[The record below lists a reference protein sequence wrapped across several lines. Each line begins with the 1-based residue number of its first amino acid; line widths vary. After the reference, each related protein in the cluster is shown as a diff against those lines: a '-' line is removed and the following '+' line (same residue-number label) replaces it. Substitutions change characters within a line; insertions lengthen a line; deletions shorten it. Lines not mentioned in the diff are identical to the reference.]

1 MGENRAEIQRR
12 MIEWRRD
19 FHKYAESKWT
29 EFRTAGKIAEYMT
42 ELGIPVLLGE
52 ELMEPD
58 MGFGVPD
65 MAVRRAEMERAIRQ
79 GADPDLVEKM
89 NGLPGAAGIID
100 TGCEGPVTAL
110 RFDIDALPF
119 AENESPT
126 HRPEREGFR
135 SCNETG
141 CHACGHDGHAAIGMA
156 VAAWIMEHKEE
167 LCGTIKLIFQPAEEG
182 GGGAR
187 GIVARGLLDDVEY
200 FFAGHVGLTR
210 PDGLPVESHQLVGG
224 VRDFLD
230 SRRYNIRYTGIAAHP
245 CGDPQKGKNALLAAS
260 TAALGIHSIAPHSQ
274 GMFRANVGI
283 LRCGISR
290 NTIAP
295 NAYMEVEV
303 RGENDVV
310 AEYGEERMLQIVKS
324 AAGLYDVEYEIELV
338 GKTTSGAAD
347 DEAIALVMDCAKEV
361 PWFEELIPIGSVG
374 GSDDASDM
382 LRRVQEHGGI
392 GTYIGLGAT
401 FPTSFHDPAFDFDE
415 EVLLPS
421 AELFENIVKRIHGK

>member
-1 MGENRAEIQRR
+1 
-12 MIEWRRD
+12 
-19 FHKYAESKWT
+19 
-29 EFRTAGKIAEYMT
+29 
-42 ELGIPVLLGE
+42 
-52 ELMEPD
+52 MEPD

-89 NGLPGAAGIID
+89 NGLPGVAGIID
-100 TGCEGPVTAL
+100 TGGEGPVTAL

-119 AENESPT
+119 AENDSPT

-156 VAAWIMEHKEE
+156 VAAWIMDHKEE

-230 SRRYNIRYTGIAAHP
+230 SRSYN
-245 CGDPQKGKNALLAAS
+245 
-260 TAALGIHSIAPHSQ
+260 
-274 GMFRANVGI
+274 
-283 LRCGISR
+283 
-290 NTIAP
+290 
-295 NAYMEVEV
+295 V
-303 RGENDVV
+303 R
-310 AEYGEERMLQIVKS
+310 
-324 AAGLYDVEYEIELV
+324 
-338 GKTTSGAAD
+338 
-347 DEAIALVMDCAKEV
+347 
-361 PWFEELIPIGSVG
+361 
-374 GSDDASDM
+374 
-382 LRRVQEHGGI
+382 
-392 GTYIGLGAT
+392 
-401 FPTSFHDPAFDFDE
+401 
-415 EVLLPS
+415 
-421 AELFENIVKRIHGK
+421 